1 MPSTGDPPFGIVPLL
16 TALKYSMILESCV
29 ANALIVATI
38 SSNAVSFAASV
49 AFSFSGIINGIRM

>member
-38 SSNAVSFAASV
+38 SSKAVSFQPPSH
-49 AFSFSGIINGIRM
+49 FHFQE